1 MQQLELALGEL
12 EVASGAHGGAGARVE
27 AQVADGGDLLVA
39 GRAAAQQ
46 RLQARRDLLHRERL
60 DDVVVGAGLEAAH
73 AVVDLVAGRED
84 ADGHVLAAVAQA
96 GEHLEAVEVGHVQ
109 VEQDDGRVHAAD
121 RLERRPAAGRGDDG
135 EALQLEAGG
144 HRAADARVVVHQ
156 QDDRPG
162 RRRLTHAGR
171 PRSRRRPSRGR
182 RPRRCR
188 GRPRR

>member
-1 MQQLELALGEL
+1 MQQLELALGQL
-12 EVASGAHGGAGARVE
+12 EVAPGAHRGAGARIE
-27 AQVADGGDLLVA
+27 AQVADERDLLVA
-39 GRAAAQQ
+39 GRAAAQE
-46 RLQARRDLLHRERL
+46 RLQARGDLLHRERL

-84 ADGHVLAAVAQA
+84 ADGDVLAAVAQA

-109 VEQDDGRVHAAD
+109 VEQDDGRVDAAD

-144 HRAADARVVVHQ
+144 DRAADARVVVHK

-171 PRSRRRPSRGR
+171 PRSRRATESLLSARRCR
-182 RPRRCR
+182 ARPRR
-188 GRPRR
+188 